1 MKFARLQSYPSLL
14 YLLPASVDSNKADAV
29 FDKGAL
35 TVTLP
40 KKEASKPRRS
50 RPSIR
55 VKLRAL
61 RRRRP
66 SLKRP
71 RQLKSRLVSDPQ
83 CASLK
88 GL

>member
-40 KKEASKPRRS
+40 KKEASKPRKIKAKHKS
-50 RPSIR
+50 EAKSAKTKKTKPE
-55 VKLRAL
+55 KA
-61 RRRRP
+61 
-66 SLKRP
+66 KAAE
-71 RQLKSRLVSDPQ
+71 LKSG
-83 CASLK
+83 K
-88 GL
+88 